1 MCPVLLGAKEN
12 TEVVNGVDSALKKFL
27 DLLGGLES
35 IISNKGLNTIFI
47 S

>member
-1 MCPVLLGAKEN
+1 MCPILLGIKEN
-12 TEVVNGVDSALKKFL
+12 IKEENGLDSALKKFL
-27 DLLGGLES
+27 DLLGGLGN

>member
-1 MCPVLLGAKEN
+1 MCPILLGIKEN
-12 TEVVNGVDSALKKFL
+12 MKVVNGLDAALKKFL
-27 DLLGGLES
+27 DLLGGLGN